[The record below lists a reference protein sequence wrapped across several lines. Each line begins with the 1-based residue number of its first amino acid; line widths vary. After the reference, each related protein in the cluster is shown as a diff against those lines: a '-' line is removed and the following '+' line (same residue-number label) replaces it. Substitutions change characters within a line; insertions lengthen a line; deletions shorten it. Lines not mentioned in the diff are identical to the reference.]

1 MTKIKVKTII
11 WEEWNI
17 KHIKK
22 HNIVPSEV
30 TEVGSS
36 LIYHQKTRKERY
48 IAIGRS
54 GTRLITLILSR
65 KDTGTYYLV
74 TARDSNKKE
83 RRRVYDK
90 EKQKNI

>member
-1 MTKIKVKTII
+1 MTKIKVRKII

-17 KHIKK
+17 EHIKK
-22 HNIVPSEV
+22 HNVVPSEV
-30 TEVGSS
+30 AEVGRS

-54 GTRLITLILSR
+54 GTRIITLILSR
-65 KDTGTYYLV
+65 KATGSYYLV

-83 RRRVYDK
+83 RRKAYDK
-90 EKQKNI
+90 EKRKKI